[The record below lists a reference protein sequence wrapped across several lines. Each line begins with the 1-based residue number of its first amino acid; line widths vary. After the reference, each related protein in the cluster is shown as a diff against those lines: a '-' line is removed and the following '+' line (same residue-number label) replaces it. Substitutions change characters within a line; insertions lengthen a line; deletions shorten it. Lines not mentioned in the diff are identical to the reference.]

1 MVDMMIPTYTV
12 FVRHSADCKDK
23 NKGRDYKYC
32 GCRKSISVYD
42 PRIADPKER
51 QTHFLDPAG
60 KMQRSPFSAKTRSWN
75 DAEDIARGLHDRHD
89 PDKVRALAA
98 ETKLKAIQAEKE
110 SKSATIEHAIS
121 AFLIW
126 KSDNP
131 SRRSSKLSGKTSDS
145 AMTGYRTLLGYVD
158 QKGDVNPKRKGH
170 LFTWLENV
178 SPRPVLISELT
189 PVLIDA
195 FRASWKMNDLTT
207 NKNFTRLNA
216 FFDYCVDRGGWLEKN
231 PLDGLR
237 QPSVKDGSR
246 TMAFSDKQYQ
256 GILDTLAQRKQSVDN
271 TRLLTLVELM
281 RWSGM
286 AIHDA
291 VNFNRSTLVGN
302 ELRYR
307 RQKTNVMAKPN
318 LVPHVVELLRDVV
331 PINGDPDQPFRNVSR
346 SIDSDKDYW
355 RLQISQLFA
364 DAGLQTI
371 KTDVGERAAHPHMLR
386 DTFAVNQL
394 RTQFE
399 LGVVNLQTIADA
411 LGDSIATFT
420 KHYKPQI
427 EELEQAHTQA
437 QDAIVQAQADKL
449 AKKEQGVTP
458 IRRAK

>member
-1 MVDMMIPTYTV
+1 MSPETATRYIVVSRHAADCPYKAEGRNYVKCGCWKHIADYDPATKQQSLIPT
-12 FVRHSADCKDK
+12 KK
-23 NKGRDYKYC
+23 
-32 GCRKSISVYD
+32 
-42 PRIADPKER
+42 
-51 QTHFLDPAG
+51 
-60 KMQRSPFSAKTRSWN
+60 RSWVE
-75 DAEDIARGLHDRHD
+75 AEQIAQSYRDKLD
-89 PDKVRALAA
+89 PDKVARAEAEAKLRAL
-98 ETKLKAIQAEKE
+98 QAEKE
-110 SKSATIEHAIS
+110 SQSATIERAVS

-126 KSDNP
+126 KADNP

-145 AMTGYRTLLGYVD
+145 AMTGYRTLLGYVVD
-158 QKGDVNPKRKGH
+158 GEVKRKGH
-170 LFTWLENV
+170 LFTWLEQQK
-178 SPRPVLISELT
+178 PGPILISDLT
-189 PVLIDA
+189 PVLVDA

-207 NKNFTRLNA
+207 NKNFTRLKA
-216 FFDYCVDRGGWLEKN
+216 FFDYCVDRGGWIKKN

-256 GILDTLAQRKQSVDN
+256 SILDTLAQREQSADN

-291 VNFNRSTLVGN
+291 VNFSRSTLVGN

-318 LVPHVVELLRDVV
+318 LVGHVVELLRTVV
-331 PINGDPDQPFRNVSR
+331 PINGDPNQPFRNVSR
-346 SIDSDKDYW
+346 SIDSDKDFW
-355 RLQISQLFA
+355 RLQLNQLFA
-364 DAGLQTI
+364 DAGLQKV

-386 DTFAVNQL
+386 DTFAVGQL
-394 RTQFE
+394 KTQYE

-427 EELEQAHTQA
+427 DELEQAHKQA
-437 QDAIVQAQADKL
+437 QNAIVEAQEAKL
-449 AKKEQGVTP
+449 AKKEQDVIS
-458 IRRAK
+458 IRGRK

>member
-12 FVRHSADCKDK
+12 FVRHSANCKDK

-60 KMQRSPFSAKTRSWN
+60 RMQRSPFSAKTRSWN

-89 PDKVRALAA
+89 PDKVRAAAA
-98 ETKLKAIQAEKE
+98 EAKLKAIQAEKE
-110 SKSATIEHAIS
+110 SQSVTIEKAVS

-170 LFTWLENV
+170 LFTWLENC

-189 PVLIDA
+189 PVLVDA

-207 NKNFTRLNA
+207 SKNFTKLNA
-216 FFDYCVDRGGWLEKN
+216 FFDYCVNRAGWMEKN
-231 PLDGLR
+231 PLDGLN
-237 QPSVKDGSR
+237 QPSVRDGNR
-246 TMAFSDKQYQ
+246 TMAFSDEQYQ
-256 GILDTLAQRKQSVDN
+256 TVLDTLLKRPQTADN
-271 TRLLTLVELM
+271 KRLETLVELM

-291 VNFNRSTLVGN
+291 VSFNRSTLVGN

-307 RQKTNVMAKPN
+307 RQKTNVLAKPT
-318 LVPHVVELLRDVV
+318 LVRHVVELLRDVV

-346 SIDSDKDYW
+346 SIDSDKDFW
-355 RLQISQLFA
+355 RLQINQLFA
-364 DAGLQTI
+364 EAGLGVI
-371 KTDVGERAAHPHMLR
+371 KTDVGERSAHPHMLR
-386 DTFAVNQL
+386 DTFAVSQL
-394 RTQFE
+394 RTQYDI
-399 LGVVNLQTIADA
+399 GHVNRSAIADA
-411 LGDSIATFT
+411 MGDSIATFE
-420 KHYKPQI
+420 KSYKPWI
-427 EELEQAHTQA
+427 DELEQAHKRA
-437 QDAIVQAQADKL
+437 QNAIVEAQEAKL
-449 AKKEQGVTP
+449 
-458 IRRAK
+458 RRAK